1 MDAAVSSFCFNSLI
15 LIRRFS
21 LLCIPFTYVFLLEL
35 FIFSKILLWANINAS
50 LLYESY
56 WDMFWDRPCKWIN
69 VSNFVKTLK
78 NYWLINWLFCLHWNI
93 YCCIPLLNLLSIF
106 FIFSIILFSLF
117 FALKIELCMS
127 FS

>member
-21 LLCIPFTYVFLLEL
+21 LLCLPFTYVFLLEL
-35 FIFSKILLWANINAS
+35 FIFSKILLWANINDS
-50 LLYESY
+50 LLYKSY

-69 VSNFVKTLK
+69 VSNLVKTLK

-93 YCCIPLLNLLSIF
+93 YCCIPPLNLLSIF
-106 FIFSIILFSLF
+106 FIFSIILSSLF

>member
-21 LLCIPFTYVFLLEL
+21 LLYLPFTYVFLLEL

-69 VSNFVKTLK
+69 VSNLVKTLK

-106 FIFSIILFSLF
+106 FIFSIILFNLF